1 MLGTRQLIGGAFM
14 ALESRLRELDTRH
27 RDLDYA
33 IENEGKRPA
42 ADLMRLSAMKRQKL
56 KIKEEIEAIRLRL
69 HH

>member
-1 MLGTRQLIGGAFM
+1 M

-33 IENEGKRPA
+33 IEFEGKRPS
-42 ADLMRLSAMKRQKL
+42 ADLVRLSAMKRQKL

>member
-1 MLGTRQLIGGAFM
+1 M

-33 IENEGKRPA
+33 IEFEGKRPA
-42 ADLMRLSAMKRQKL
+42 ADLVRLSAMKRQKL